1 MAMTDHKITENMM
14 ENKQVTDAPDQP
26 QGTAQQNKYLFDR
39 LAKEVIIPAFN
50 ALIDSLTSAGGAD
63 IGVSVPGVSGTTVE
77 AVLSSM
83 KTLID
88 DRYTKAQSDANLK
101 NKTDPLIKSVGL
113 DPQTG
118 IWTFTKE
125 NGQTVTVDT
134 NLEKIALDAKLD
146 SETKEF
152 VLTLADGTEQRVSLS
167 SFVRFLEFVSSDE
180 IAFSTTGNTVKAGI
194 KSGSIAEDKLNPA
207 LFSRL
212 DTAVSTAESSAA
224 NAQTYAQKAQTQ
236 ATNAAGSAVDAGIDA
251 HNAETWTEGGQLM
264 GEGGTLLPE
273 HTTGAKEYAQMAQ
286 NSAGQ
291 AASSAANADTSKN
304 AAAESAAA
312 AARSAE
318 EAASAAGGGVTS
330 FNGRGGAVKP
340 QKGDYTAEMVGAID
354 QTEKGRASGVA
365 SLDADGKVPAGQL
378 PEMNYD
384 PAGSAQTVQQALNT
398 HAANKTVHVTDA
410 ERQSWNSKAAG
421 NHTHTAQQVGALPL
435 SGGDMKGQIRMGGR
449 FIRGL
454 AKPVEGQDAANKDYV
469 DSVAAKKGWTEL
481 ERITVSKT
489 WTVPEG
495 VTRIGVFLMGGGQ
508 SGEGKPLST
517 GSGSSEKGSAEG
529 GASGWGKSV
538 ILNVTPGQK
547 IQAVIGSGGVCVEEA
562 KGTGG
567 DTKFGNYIALGGGH
581 IRCAAA
587 GVQDVGRFDENA
599 ASAYNQQTNFPTVP
613 LESPYGGISSLVAI
627 KFDDYG
633 TREGVISWISDAVEA
648 DKNLFDPTM
657 RAFGL
662 GGCVSVVFD
671 DSDTNANDAI
681 LLQTKAAD
689 LGDMGRAGEAQ
700 VHWLDSSSGS
710 GTIYKGGDASGYG
723 NGGGAC
729 VSCSTARRNDS
740 TTLGGNGSPGIII
753 IYV

>member
-1 MAMTDHKITENMM
+1 MALDTHKITEKMM

-63 IGVSVPGVSGTTVE
+63 IGVSVPGVSGTTVKE
-77 AVLSSM
+77 VLSSM

-88 DRYTKAQSDANLK
+88 DRYTKSQSDANLK
-101 NKTDPLIKSVGL
+101 NKTDPLIKSVKL

-167 SFVRFLEFVSSDE
+167 SFVRFLEFVGSDE
-180 IAFSTTGNTVKAGI
+180 IEFSTTGNTVKAGI

-212 DTAVSTAESSAA
+212 DSAVSTAESSAA

-264 GEGGTLLPE
+264 SEGGTLLPE

-340 QKGDYTAEMVGAID
+340 QEGDYTAEMVGAID
-354 QTEKGRASGVA
+354 QNEKGRASGVA
-365 SLDADGKVPAGQL
+365 SLDADGKVIADQL

-384 PAGSAQTVQQALNT
+384 SAGSAQAVQQALNT
-398 HAANKTVHVTDA
+398 HAANKTLHVTAA
-410 ERQSWNSKAAG
+410 ERQAWNNKASG
-421 NHTHTAQQVGALPL
+421 THTHTAAQVGALPI
-435 SGGDMKGQIRMGGR
+435 SGGTMTGTLNMNGKA
-449 FIRGL
+449 L
-454 AKPVEGQDAANKDYV
+454 TNLPTPKNNKDAVPKDYV
-469 DSVAAKKGWTEL
+469 DAAITAKRGWTEL
-481 ERITVSKT
+481 ERITSSKT
-489 WTVPEG
+489 WVVPEG
-495 VTRIGVFLMGGGQ
+495 ITKIGAFLLGGGQ
-508 SGEGKPLST
+508 SGQGYGLGIETSD
-517 GSGSSEKGSAEG
+517 SSANGSAKG

-538 ILNVTPGQK
+538 ILNVTPGQQIK
-547 IQAVIGSGGVCVEEA
+547 AVIGSGGVCTNGA
-562 KGTGG
+562 RAAGG
-567 DTKFGNYIALGGGH
+567 DTLFGSYSAMGGGKT
-581 IRCAAA
+581 RSKAE
-587 GVQDVGRFDENA
+587 GVQDVLYFDYDA
-599 ASAYNQQTNFPTVP
+599 AAFVKDVN
-613 LESPYGGISSLVAI
+613 SPFGGVSGLAGIT
-627 KFDDYG
+627 FDDYDY
-633 TREGVISWISDAVEA
+633 GVVSWISTAVEEE
-648 DKNLFDPTM
+648 KNIFLPTM
-657 RAFGL
+657 KAFGL
-662 GGCVSVVFD
+662 GECIALQYRD
-671 DSDTNANDAI
+671 DSTIRNQYKTSAV
-681 LLQTKAAD
+681 D
-689 LGDMGRAGEAQ
+689 LGTMGKAGVAKVYTFTGEGE
-700 VHWLDSSSGS
+700 GS
-710 GTIYKGGDASGYG
+710 TYKGGDASGYG

-729 VSCSTARRNDS
+729 MSCTTNRLNNS

>member
-1 MAMTDHKITENMM
+1 MAMTDHKITENML

-50 ALIDSLTSAGGAD
+50 ALIDSLTSAGAVD

-77 AVLSSM
+77 AVLNSM
-83 KTLID
+83 KALID

-101 NKTDPLIKSVGL
+101 NKTDPLIKSVKL

-134 NLEKIALDAKLD
+134 NLEKIALDVKLD

-167 SFVRFLEFVSSDE
+167 SFVRFLEFVGSDE

-212 DTAVSTAESSAA
+212 DTAVASAESSAA

-264 GEGGTLLPE
+264 SEGGTLLPE
-273 HTTGAKEYAQMAQ
+273 HTIGAKEYAQMAQ

-340 QKGDYTAEMVGAID
+340 QTGDYTAEMVGAID
-354 QTEKGRASGVA
+354 QNDKGRAGGVA
-365 SLDADGKVPAGQL
+365 SLDAQGKVPTGQL

-384 PAGSAQTVQQALNT
+384 PAGSAQAVQQELNT
-398 HAANKTVHVTDA
+398 HAANSTLHVTDE
-410 ERQSWNSKAAG
+410 ERQAWNNKAPG
-421 NHTHTAQQVGALPL
+421 THTHTAAQVGALPI
-435 SGGDMKGQIRMGGR
+435 SGGTMTGPLNMNGKA
-449 FIRGL
+449 L
-454 AKPVEGQDAANKDYV
+454 TNLPTPKNNKDAVPKDYV
-469 DSVAAKKGWTEL
+469 DAAITAKRGWTEL
-481 ERITVSKT
+481 ERITSSKT
-489 WTVPEG
+489 WVVPEG
-495 VTRIGVFLMGGGQ
+495 ITKIGVFLLGGGQ
-508 SGEGKPLST
+508 SGQGYGLGIST
-517 GSGSSEKGSAEG
+517 SDSYANGSAKG
-529 GASGWGKSV
+529 GASGWGRS
-538 ILNVTPGQK
+538 IIMDVTPGQSIK
-547 IQAVIGSGGVCVEEA
+547 AVIGAGGVCTDGNRA
-562 KGTGG
+562 KGG
-567 DTKFGNYIALGGGH
+567 DTNFGSYTAFGGGTA
-581 IRCAAA
+581 RGLAE
-587 GVQDVGRFDENA
+587 GVQDVLSFDFNS
-599 ASAYNQQTNFPTVP
+599 ASVLNDTI
-613 LESPYGGISSLVAI
+613 SPYGGISGIL
-627 KFDDYG
+627 D
-633 TREGVISWISDAVEA
+633 ISFRTYYTGISAWLSSATES
-648 DKNLFDPTM
+648 DKNMFDPTM
-657 RAFGL
+657 NIFGL
-662 GGCVSVVFD
+662 GECIALEYNGKISKKY
-671 DSDTNANDAI
+671 
-681 LLQTKAAD
+681 QTKAAD
-689 LGDMGRAGEAQ
+689 LGSMGKAGEAKAYTF
-700 VHWLDSSSGS
+700 S
-710 GTIYKGGDASGYG
+710 GTGEGNTYKGGDASGYG

-729 VSCSTARRNDS
+729 ISCTSNRLNES
-740 TTLGGNGSPGIII
+740 NTLGGNGSPGIII

>member
-1 MAMTDHKITENMM
+1 MALDTHKITEKMM

-63 IGVSVPGVSGTTVE
+63 IGVSVPGVSGTTVKE
-77 AVLSSM
+77 VLSSM

-88 DRYTKAQSDANLK
+88 DRYTKSQSDANLK
-101 NKTDPLIKSVGL
+101 NKTDPLIKSVKL

-167 SFVRFLEFVSSDE
+167 SFVRFLEFVGSDE
-180 IAFSTTGNTVKAGI
+180 IEFSTTGNTVKAGI

-212 DTAVSTAESSAA
+212 DSAVSTAESSAA

-264 GEGGTLLPE
+264 SEGGTLLPE

-340 QKGDYTAEMVGAID
+340 QEGDYTAEMVGAID
-354 QTEKGRASGVA
+354 QNEKGRASGVA
-365 SLDADGKVPAGQL
+365 SLDADGKVIADQL

-384 PAGSAQTVQQALNT
+384 SAGSAQAVQQALNT
-398 HAANKTVHVTDA
+398 HAANKTLHVTAA
-410 ERQSWNSKAAG
+410 ERQAWNNKASG
-421 NHTHTAQQVGALPL
+421 THTHTAAQVGALPI
-435 SGGDMKGQIRMGGR
+435 SGGTMTGTLNMNGKA
-449 FIRGL
+449 L
-454 AKPVEGQDAANKDYV
+454 TNLPTPKNNKDAVPKDYV
-469 DSVAAKKGWTEL
+469 DAAITAKRGWTEL
-481 ERITVSKT
+481 ERITSSKT
-489 WTVPEG
+489 WVVPEG
-495 VTRIGVFLMGGGQ
+495 ITKIGVFLLGGGQ
-508 SGEGKPLST
+508 SGQGYGLGIST
-517 GSGSSEKGSAEG
+517 SDSYANGSAKG

-538 ILNVTPGQK
+538 ILNVTPGQQIK
-547 IQAVIGSGGVCVEEA
+547 AVIGSGGVCTNGA
-562 KGTGG
+562 RAAGG
-567 DTKFGNYIALGGGH
+567 DTLFGSYSAMGGGKT
-581 IRCAAA
+581 RSKAE
-587 GVQDVGRFDENA
+587 GVQDVLYFDYDA
-599 ASAYNQQTNFPTVP
+599 AVFAKDVN
-613 LESPYGGISSLVAI
+613 SPFGGVSGLAGIT
-627 KFDDYG
+627 FDDYDY
-633 TREGVISWISDAVEA
+633 GVVSWISTAVEEE
-648 DKNLFDPTM
+648 KNIFLPTM
-657 RAFGL
+657 KAFGL
-662 GGCVSVVFD
+662 GECIALQYRD
-671 DSDTNANDAI
+671 DSTIRNQYKTSAV
-681 LLQTKAAD
+681 D
-689 LGDMGRAGEAQ
+689 LGTMGKAGVAK
-700 VHWLDSSSGS
+700 VYTFTGDGKGS
-710 GTIYKGGDASGYG
+710 TYKGGDASGYG

-729 VSCSTARRNDS
+729 MSCTANRLNDS

>member
-14 ENKQVTDAPDQP
+14 ENKLVTDAPDQP

-50 ALIDSLTSAGGAD
+50 ALIDSLTRAGGAD
-63 IGVSVPGVSGTTVE
+63 IGVSVPGVSGTTVQ
-77 AVLSSM
+77 AVLNSM

-146 SETKEF
+146 PDTKEF

-180 IAFSTTGNTVKAGI
+180 IEFTTTGNTVKAGI
-194 KSGSIAEDKLNPA
+194 KSGSIAEDKLNTA

-212 DTAVSTAESSAA
+212 DTAVSAAESSAA

-264 GEGGTLLPE
+264 SEGGTLLPE

-304 AAAESAAA
+304 AAAESAQ
-312 AARSAE
+312 RAE
-318 EAASAAGGGVTS
+318 EAAKQAEEIAGGDFVT
-330 FNGRGGAVKP
+330 RGEFSLHT
-340 QKGDYTAEMVGAID
+340 GDQEEHVTKEERTAWNAKLDEAKRGKA
-354 QTEKGRASGVA
+354 GGVA
-365 SLDADGKVPAGQL
+365 SLDAQGKVPAGQL

-384 PAGSAQTVQQALNT
+384 PAGSAQAVQQALNT
-398 HAANKTVHVTDA
+398 HAANHTLHVTDA
-410 ERQSWNSKAAG
+410 ERQAWNNKAAG
-421 NHTHTAQQVGALPL
+421 THTHTATQVGALPL
-435 SGGDMKGQIRMGGR
+435 SGGTMTGQLNMGSKM
-449 FIRGL
+449 IRGL
-454 AKPVEGQDAANKDYV
+454 AKPVIGQDAANKDYV
-469 DSVAAKKGWTEL
+469 DETIAKKGKWSEL
-481 ERITVSKT
+481 ERITASKT
-489 WTVPEG
+489 WTVPAG
-495 VTRIGVFLMGGGQ
+495 VYRIGVFLLG
-508 SGEGKPLST
+508 
-517 GSGSSEKGSAEG
+517 A
-529 GASGWGKSV
+529 GASGEATGISRPSSSYESTDAKGGSSGWGLSV
-538 ILNVTPGQK
+538 VLDVNPGQTFK
-547 IQAVIGSGGVCVEEA
+547 VVIGAGGVA
-562 KGTGG
+562 TDSSRSPGG
-567 DTKFGNYIALGGGH
+567 DTKFGSYIALGGQKENH
-581 IRCAAA
+581 A
-587 GVQDVGRFDENA
+587 GYGAQDCTALYWWAIGDH
-599 ASAYNQQTNFPTVP
+599 YDKTNT
-613 LESPYGGISSLVAI
+613 SIDGPYGGITGNIGTGQYSDTTYYTGWLSLAAPN
-627 KFDDYG
+627 
-633 TREGVISWISDAVEA
+633 E
-648 DKNLFDPTM
+648 KNVFDPTM
-657 RAFGL
+657 KLFGL
-662 GGCVSVVFD
+662 GGGVSAYWGASRD
-671 DSDTNANDAI
+671 DPTI
-681 LLQTKAAD
+681 CTIVPAD
-689 LGDMGRAGEAQ
+689 LGDMG
-700 VHWLDSSSGS
+700 SGGKLKIIDNGTS
-710 GTIYKGGDASGYG
+710 GTTYYGGNATGYG

-729 VSCSTARRNDS
+729 LNASRGTAR
-740 TTLGGNGSPGIII
+740 GGAGSNGLVI

>member
-14 ENKQVTDAPDQP
+14 ENKRVTDAPDQP

-88 DRYTKAQSDANLK
+88 DRYTKSQSDANLK

-125 NGQTVTVDT
+125 NDQTVTVDT

-146 SETKEF
+146 PETKEF

-167 SFVRFLEFVSSDE
+167 SFVRFLEFVGSDE
-180 IAFSTTGNTVKAGI
+180 IAFTTTGNTVKAGI

-340 QKGDYTAEMVGAID
+340 QEGDYTAEMVGAID
-354 QTEKGRASGVA
+354 QSEKGRAGGVA

-517 GSGSSEKGSAEG
+517 GSGSSEEGSAEG

-587 GVQDVGRFDENA
+587 GVQDVGRFDTNA
-599 ASAYNQQTNFPTVP
+599 ASAYDQQTNFPTVP

-627 KFDDYG
+627 EFDDYG

-662 GGCVSVVFD
+662 GGCVSVAFN

-700 VHWLDSSSGS
+700 VHWLDSSSES

>member
-14 ENKQVTDAPDQP
+14 ENKRVTDAPDQP

-63 IGVSVPGVSGTTVE
+63 IGVSVPGVSGTTVKE
-77 AVLSSM
+77 VLSSM

-88 DRYTKAQSDANLK
+88 DRYTKSQSDANLK

-125 NGQTVTVDT
+125 NGQTVKVDT

-146 SETKEF
+146 PETKEF

-167 SFVRFLEFVSSDE
+167 SFVRFLEFVGSDE
-180 IAFSTTGNTVKAGI
+180 IEFATTGNTVKAGI
-194 KSGSIAEDKLNPA
+194 KNGSIAEDKLNPA

-354 QTEKGRASGVA
+354 QNEKGRASGVA

-384 PAGSAQTVQQALNT
+384 PAGSAQAVQQELNT
-398 HAANKTVHVTDA
+398 HAANHTLHVTDV
-410 ERQSWNSKAAG
+410 ERQAWNNKAAG
-421 NHTHTAQQVGALPL
+421 THTHTAAQVGALPI
-435 SGGDMKGQIRMGGR
+435 SGGTMTGALNMNGKA
-449 FIRGL
+449 L
-454 AKPVEGQDAANKDYV
+454 TNLPTPTNNKDAVPKDYV
-469 DSVAAKKGWTEL
+469 DKLLSSIPNVQVVTGIYTGNASYDSVNLQNISLGFSPVLVFVYVTED
-481 ERITVSKT
+481 TGYSSSKSY
-489 WTVPEG
+489 
-495 VTRIGVFLMGGGQ
+495 IGF
-508 SGEGKPLST
+508 
-517 GSGSSEKGSAEG
+517 
-529 GASGWGKSV
+529 
-538 ILNVTPGQK
+538 
-547 IQAVIGSGGVCVEEA
+547 CA
-562 KGTGG
+562 KGYGLHDYDTNHRKSIKVLSITSNGFTAG
-567 DTKFGNYIALGGGH
+567 NGAMYCLNLSGTKFAYIA
-581 IRCAAA
+581 IR
-587 GVQDVGRFDENA
+587 G
-599 ASAYNQQTNFPTVP
+599 
-613 LESPYGGISSLVAI
+613 
-627 KFDDYG
+627 
-633 TREGVISWISDAVEA
+633 
-648 DKNLFDPTM
+648 
-657 RAFGL
+657 
-662 GGCVSVVFD
+662 
-671 DSDTNANDAI
+671 
-681 LLQTKAAD
+681 
-689 LGDMGRAGEAQ
+689 
-700 VHWLDSSSGS
+700 
-710 GTIYKGGDASGYG
+710 
-723 NGGGAC
+723 
-729 VSCSTARRNDS
+729 
-740 TTLGGNGSPGIII
+740 
-753 IYV
+753 

>member
-1 MAMTDHKITENMM
+1 MALDTHKITEKMM

-63 IGVSVPGVSGTTVE
+63 IGVSVPGVSGTTVKE
-77 AVLSSM
+77 VLSSM

-88 DRYTKAQSDANLK
+88 DRYTKSQSDANLK
-101 NKTDPLIKSVGL
+101 NKTDPLIKSVKL

-167 SFVRFLEFVSSDE
+167 SFVRFLEFVGSDE
-180 IAFSTTGNTVKAGI
+180 IEFSTTGNTVKAGI
-194 KSGSIAEDKLNPA
+194 KSGSIAEDKLNPV

-354 QTEKGRASGVA
+354 QNEKGRASGVA
-365 SLDADGKVPAGQL
+365 SLDADGKVIADQL

-384 PAGSAQTVQQALNT
+384 PAGSAQAVQQELNT
-398 HAANKTVHVTDA
+398 HAANNTLHVTDE
-410 ERQSWNSKAAG
+410 ERQAWNNKAPG
-421 NHTHTAQQVGALPL
+421 THTHTAAQVGALPI
-435 SGGDMKGQIRMGGR
+435 SGGTMTGALNMNGKA
-449 FIRGL
+449 L
-454 AKPVEGQDAANKDYV
+454 TNLPTPKNNKDAVPKDYV
-469 DSVAAKKGWTEL
+469 DAAIAGKQGRTEL
-481 ERITVSKT
+481 ERVTVSKN
-489 WTVPEG
+489 WVCPNG
-495 VTRIGVFLMGGGQ
+495 INVINVFMCGGG
-508 SGEGKPLST
+508 SGGGAGSSKTSNSDFSAGGGGAGGFACVLMELPVTPGKSYPIVIGAGGAGGDSSSPDGKSGGTTSAFGFSVKGALTGGKGKEGSVTFGGARGGTGGNPGGFGGQMTSSSYDRDLIGNPGAYGGYGTINPTGTKYAFYEKIMFPIGGTGDYVNDGSYAPFPVAGNPFEEKGYRYCAGGGGGAGYNPETDTSGTPGISIGGGNGGSAGSPGSNATENT
-517 GSGSSEKGSAEG
+517 GSG
-529 GASGWGKSV
+529 
-538 ILNVTPGQK
+538 
-547 IQAVIGSGGVCVEEA
+547 
-562 KGTGG
+562 
-567 DTKFGNYIALGGGH
+567 GGG
-581 IRCAAA
+581 
-587 GVQDVGRFDENA
+587 
-599 ASAYNQQTNFPTVP
+599 
-613 LESPYGGISSLVAI
+613 GGGSKNSSL
-627 KFDDYG
+627 
-633 TREGVISWISDAVEA
+633 T
-648 DKNLFDPTM
+648 
-657 RAFGL
+657 
-662 GGCVSVVFD
+662 
-671 DSDTNANDAI
+671 
-681 LLQTKAAD
+681 
-689 LGDMGRAGEAQ
+689 
-700 VHWLDSSSGS
+700 
-710 GTIYKGGDASGYG
+710 
-723 NGGGAC
+723 NGGKGA
-729 VSCSTARRNDS
+729 
-740 TTLGGNGSPGIII
+740 NGVVI
-753 IYV
+753 IYA

>member
-63 IGVSVPGVSGTTVE
+63 IGVSVPGVSGTTVKE
-77 AVLSSM
+77 VLSSM

-88 DRYTKAQSDANLK
+88 DRYTKSQSDANLK

-146 SETKEF
+146 PETKEF

-167 SFVRFLEFVSSDE
+167 SFVRFLEFVGSDE
-180 IAFSTTGNTVKAGI
+180 IAFATTGNTVKAGI
-194 KSGSIAEDKLNPA
+194 KNGSIAEDKLNPA

-251 HNAETWTEGGQLM
+251 HNAETWTDGGQLM
-264 GEGGTLLPE
+264 GESGTLLPE

-384 PAGSAQTVQQALNT
+384 PAGSAQTVQQKLNT
-398 HAANKTVHVTDA
+398 HAANNTLHVTDE
-410 ERQSWNSKAAG
+410 ERQSWNNKAAG
-421 NHTHTAQQVGALPL
+421 THTHTAAQVTGTFQTSQIPNLPASKIT
-435 SGGDMKGQIRMGGR
+435 SGVIPVARGG
-449 FIRGL
+449 
-454 AKPVEGQDAANKDYV
+454 
-469 DSVAAKKGWTEL
+469 T
-481 ERITVSKT
+481 
-489 WTVPEG
+489 
-495 VTRIGVFLMGGGQ
+495 
-508 SGEGKPLST
+508 
-517 GSGSSEKGSAEG
+517 
-529 GASGWGKSV
+529 
-538 ILNVTPGQK
+538 
-547 IQAVIGSGGVCVEEA
+547 
-562 KGTGG
+562 
-567 DTKFGNYIALGGGH
+567 
-581 IRCAAA
+581 
-587 GVQDVGRFDENA
+587 
-599 ASAYNQQTNFPTVP
+599 
-613 LESPYGGISSLVAI
+613 GISSLTGT
-627 KFDDYG
+627 DYTTSRVRG
-633 TREGVISWISDAVEA
+633 IALMDSVPSSIPNGCIVGVYEV
-648 DKNLFDPTM
+648 
-657 RAFGL
+657 
-662 GGCVSVVFD
+662 
-671 DSDTNANDAI
+671 
-681 LLQTKAAD
+681 
-689 LGDMGRAGEAQ
+689 
-700 VHWLDSSSGS
+700 
-710 GTIYKGGDASGYG
+710 
-723 NGGGAC
+723 
-729 VSCSTARRNDS
+729 
-740 TTLGGNGSPGIII
+740 
-753 IYV
+753 

>member
-63 IGVSVPGVSGTTVE
+63 IGVSVPGVSGTTVKK
-77 AVLSSM
+77 VLSSM

-88 DRYTKAQSDANLK
+88 DRYTKSQSDANLK

-167 SFVRFLEFVSSDE
+167 SFVRFLEFVGSDE
-180 IAFSTTGNTVKAGI
+180 IEFATTGNTVKAGI
-194 KSGSIAEDKLNPA
+194 KNGSIAEDKLNPA

-340 QKGDYTAEMVGAID
+340 QEGDYTAEMVGAID
-354 QTEKGRASGVA
+354 QNEKGRASGVA
-365 SLDADGKVPAGQL
+365 SLDADGKVIADQL

-398 HAANKTVHVTDA
+398 HAANHTLHVTAA
-410 ERQSWNSKAAG
+410 ERQAWNNKAPG
-421 NHTHTAQQVGALPL
+421 THTHTAAQVGALPI
-435 SGGDMKGQIRMGGR
+435 SGGTMTGALNMNGKA
-449 FIRGL
+449 L
-454 AKPVEGQDAANKDYV
+454 TNLPTPKNNKDAVPKDYV
-469 DSVAAKKGWTEL
+469 DAILAN
-481 ERITVSKT
+481 VS
-489 WTVPEG
+489 
-495 VTRIGVFLMGGGQ
+495 Q
-508 SGEGKPLST
+508 
-517 GSGSSEKGSAEG
+517 
-529 GASGWGKSV
+529 
-538 ILNVTPGQK
+538 
-547 IQAVIGSGGVCVEEA
+547 VE
-562 KGTGG
+562 
-567 DTKFGNYIALGGGH
+567 
-581 IRCAAA
+581 
-587 GVQDVGRFDENA
+587 
-599 ASAYNQQTNFPTVP
+599 
-613 LESPYGGISSLVAI
+613 
-627 KFDDYG
+627 
-633 TREGVISWISDAVEA
+633 
-648 DKNLFDPTM
+648 
-657 RAFGL
+657 
-662 GGCVSVVFD
+662 VVF
-671 DSDTNANDAI
+671 
-681 LLQTKAAD
+681 
-689 LGDMGRAGEAQ
+689 
-700 VHWLDSSSGS
+700 
-710 GTIYKGGDASGYG
+710 GTY
-723 NGGGAC
+723 
-729 VSCSTARRNDS
+729 T
-740 TTLGGNGSPGIII
+740 GNGSETQSINLGFKPAAVFVRSEEFLSLGSSGGNAYLYSYFEYTFNGVSKDSFSSSLEMYDSGFIAYLGSSKHSQVLNKLGKMYSYLAIKK
-753 IYV
+753 

>member
-14 ENKQVTDAPDQP
+14 ENKRVTDAPDQP

-63 IGVSVPGVSGTTVE
+63 IGVSVPGVSGTTVKE
-77 AVLSSM
+77 VLSSM

-88 DRYTKAQSDANLK
+88 DRYTKSQSDANLK

-146 SETKEF
+146 PETKEF

-167 SFVRFLEFVSSDE
+167 SFVRFLEFVGSDE
-180 IAFSTTGNTVKAGI
+180 IEFATTGNTVKAGI

-273 HTTGAKEYAQMAQ
+273 HTIGAKEYAQMAQ

-354 QTEKGRASGVA
+354 QNEKGRASGVA

-384 PAGSAQTVQQALNT
+384 PVGSAQAVQQELNT
-398 HAANKTVHVTDA
+398 HAANKTFHVTDV
-410 ERQSWNSKAAG
+410 ERQAWNNKAAG
-421 NHTHTAQQVGALPL
+421 THTHTAAQVGALPI
-435 SGGDMKGQIRMGGR
+435 SGGTMTGQLNMGSKM
-449 FIRGL
+449 IRGL
-454 AKPVEGQDAANKDYV
+454 AKPVSGQDAANKDYV
-469 DSVAAKKGWTEL
+469 D
-481 ERITVSKT
+481 
-489 WTVPEG
+489 
-495 VTRIGVFLMGGGQ
+495 
-508 SGEGKPLST
+508 
-517 GSGSSEKGSAEG
+517 
-529 GASGWGKSV
+529 
-538 ILNVTPGQK
+538 
-547 IQAVIGSGGVCVEEA
+547 
-562 KGTGG
+562 
-567 DTKFGNYIALGGGH
+567 
-581 IRCAAA
+581 
-587 GVQDVGRFDENA
+587 
-599 ASAYNQQTNFPTVP
+599 
-613 LESPYGGISSLVAI
+613 
-627 KFDDYG
+627 
-633 TREGVISWISDAVEA
+633 
-648 DKNLFDPTM
+648 
-657 RAFGL
+657 
-662 GGCVSVVFD
+662 
-671 DSDTNANDAI
+671 AI
-681 LLQTKAAD
+681 LANVPKVQF
-689 LGDMGRAGEAQ
+689 
-700 VHWLDSSSGS
+700 VF
-710 GTIYKGGDASGYG
+710 GTY
-723 NGGGAC
+723 
-729 VSCSTARRNDS
+729 T
-740 TTLGGNGSPGIII
+740 GNGSSSININLGFEPMAVFVRGQNFLHYRLDELRTFFEFTINGISWGELSCVQINSSGFNVRVGLYNNLPI
-753 IYV
+753 LNDTGTTYHYFAIKK

>member
-1 MAMTDHKITENMM
+1 MALDTHKITEKMM

-63 IGVSVPGVSGTTVE
+63 IGVSVPGVSGTTVKE
-77 AVLSSM
+77 VLSSM

-88 DRYTKAQSDANLK
+88 DRYTKSQSDANLK
-101 NKTDPLIKSVGL
+101 NKTDPLIKSVKL

-134 NLEKIALDAKLD
+134 DLEKIALDAKLD

-167 SFVRFLEFVSSDE
+167 SFVRFLEFVNSDE
-180 IAFSTTGNTVKAGI
+180 IEFSTTGNTVKAGI

-212 DTAVSTAESSAA
+212 DSAVSTAESSAA

-264 GEGGTLLPE
+264 SEGGTLLPE

-340 QKGDYTAEMVGAID
+340 QEGDYTAEMVGAID
-354 QTEKGRASGVA
+354 QNEKGRASGVA
-365 SLDADGKVPAGQL
+365 SLDADGKVIADQL

-384 PAGSAQTVQQALNT
+384 PAGSAQAVQQELNT
-398 HAANKTVHVTDA
+398 HAANNTLHVTDE
-410 ERQSWNSKAAG
+410 ERQAWNNKAPG
-421 NHTHTAQQVGALPL
+421 THTHTAAQVTGTFQASQIPNLP
-435 SGGDMKGQIRMGGR
+435 
-449 FIRGL
+449 
-454 AKPVEGQDAANKDYV
+454 ANKITSGTLPVARGGTGVSSLTGTDYTTSRV
-469 DSVAAKKGWTEL
+469 RGIALMDSVPSSIPNGC
-481 ERITVSKT
+481 IV
-489 WTVPEG
+489 G
-495 VTRIGVFLMGGGQ
+495 VYET
-508 SGEGKPLST
+508 
-517 GSGSSEKGSAEG
+517 
-529 GASGWGKSV
+529 
-538 ILNVTPGQK
+538 
-547 IQAVIGSGGVCVEEA
+547 
-562 KGTGG
+562 
-567 DTKFGNYIALGGGH
+567 
-581 IRCAAA
+581 
-587 GVQDVGRFDENA
+587 
-599 ASAYNQQTNFPTVP
+599 
-613 LESPYGGISSLVAI
+613 
-627 KFDDYG
+627 
-633 TREGVISWISDAVEA
+633 
-648 DKNLFDPTM
+648 
-657 RAFGL
+657 
-662 GGCVSVVFD
+662 
-671 DSDTNANDAI
+671 
-681 LLQTKAAD
+681 
-689 LGDMGRAGEAQ
+689 
-700 VHWLDSSSGS
+700 
-710 GTIYKGGDASGYG
+710 
-723 NGGGAC
+723 
-729 VSCSTARRNDS
+729 
-740 TTLGGNGSPGIII
+740 
-753 IYV
+753 

>member
-1 MAMTDHKITENMM
+1 MAMTDYKITEKMM

-63 IGVSVPGVSGTTVE
+63 IGVSVPGVSGTTVKE
-77 AVLSSM
+77 VLSSM

-88 DRYTKAQSDANLK
+88 DRYTKSQSDANLK
-101 NKTDPLIKSVGL
+101 NKTDPLIKSVKL

-167 SFVRFLEFVSSDE
+167 SFVRFLEFVGSDE
-180 IAFSTTGNTVKAGI
+180 IEFSTTGNTVKAGI

-304 AAAESAAA
+304 AAAESAQ
-312 AARSAE
+312 RAE
-318 EAASAAGGGVTS
+318 EAAKQAEEIAGGDFVTRS
-330 FNGRGGAVKP
+330 EFSSHTDNQEKHVTKEERTAWNAKLDEAKRGKAG
-340 QKGDYTAEMVGAID
+340 
-354 QTEKGRASGVA
+354 GVA
-365 SLDADGKVPAGQL
+365 SLDENGKVPAGEL

-384 PAGSAQTVQQALNT
+384 PAGSAQAVQQELNT
-398 HAANKTVHVTDA
+398 HAANHTLHVTDE
-410 ERQSWNSKAAG
+410 ERQAWNNKAPG
-421 NHTHTAQQVGALPL
+421 THTHTAAQVGALPI
-435 SGGDMKGQIRMGGR
+435 SGGTMTGTLNMNGKA
-449 FIRGL
+449 L
-454 AKPVEGQDAANKDYV
+454 TNLPTPKNNKDAVPKDYV
-469 DSVAAKKGWTEL
+469 DAAFFGRFVSGTYVGAVDFPNQDGVANTQHINLGGKPYFVA
-481 ERITVSKT
+481 VCSKYSNYSGT
-489 WTVPEG
+489 DDSFLLYG
-495 VTRIGVFLMGGGQ
+495 DFATRLSGRKI
-508 SGEGKPLST
+508 SDGEGST
-517 GSGSSEKGSAEG
+517 SYVLLVLDDTGFTVGYARYATGQVGSLATKGITYSY
-529 GASGWGKSV
+529 
-538 ILNVTPGQK
+538 
-547 IQAVIGSGGVCVEEA
+547 
-562 KGTGG
+562 
-567 DTKFGNYIALGGGH
+567 F
-581 IRCAAA
+581 
-587 GVQDVGRFDENA
+587 
-599 ASAYNQQTNFPTVP
+599 
-613 LESPYGGISSLVAI
+613 
-627 KFDDYG
+627 
-633 TREGVISWISDAVEA
+633 
-648 DKNLFDPTM
+648 
-657 RAFGL
+657 AF
-662 GGCVSVVFD
+662 
-671 DSDTNANDAI
+671 I
-681 LLQTKAAD
+681 
-689 LGDMGRAGEAQ
+689 E
-700 VHWLDSSSGS
+700 
-710 GTIYKGGDASGYG
+710 
-723 NGGGAC
+723 
-729 VSCSTARRNDS
+729 
-740 TTLGGNGSPGIII
+740 
-753 IYV
+753 

>member
-1 MAMTDHKITENMM
+1 MALDTHKITEKMM

-88 DRYTKAQSDANLK
+88 DRYTKSQSDANLK
-101 NKTDPLIKSVGL
+101 NKTDPLIKSVKL

-167 SFVRFLEFVSSDE
+167 SFVRFLEFVGSDE
-180 IAFSTTGNTVKAGI
+180 IEFSTTGNTVKAGI

-236 ATNAAGSAVDAGIDA
+236 ATNAAGSAVDADIDA

-264 GEGGTLLPE
+264 SEGGTLLPE

-340 QKGDYTAEMVGAID
+340 QEGDYTAEMVGAID
-354 QTEKGRASGVA
+354 QNEKGRASGVA
-365 SLDADGKVPAGQL
+365 SLDADGKVIADQL

-384 PAGSAQTVQQALNT
+384 PAGSAQAVQQELNT
-398 HAANKTVHVTDA
+398 HAANKTLHVTDE
-410 ERQSWNSKAAG
+410 ERQAWNNKAPG
-421 NHTHTAQQVGALPL
+421 THTHTAAQVGALPI
-435 SGGDMKGQIRMGGR
+435 SGGTMTGALNMNGKA
-449 FIRGL
+449 L
-454 AKPVEGQDAANKDYV
+454 TNLPTPKNNKDAAPKDYV
-469 DSVAAKKGWTEL
+469 DAAVSAKSGWTEL
-481 ERITVSKT
+481 ERITVSKN
-489 WTVPEG
+489 WIVPDG
-495 VTRIGVFLMGGGQ
+495 IYRIGVFAQG
-508 SGEGKPLST
+508 
-517 GSGSSEKGSAEG
+517 G
-529 GASGWGKSV
+529 GASGESGDLYRNDRDIPLRGGSAGHV
-538 ILNVTPGQK
+538 CCGVLNVTPGQT
-547 IQAVIGSGGVCVEEA
+547 IAIVIGAGGVPN
-562 KGTGG
+562 KQYSGPGG
-567 DTKFGNYIALGGGH
+567 DTKVGVTIIAPGGNSGITGYAYNFEGYTCPTLEEGSAKSGLYMYSPGDYLSVPVNGLGNIFDPSMIIGSVGGSINHTEDGNTVFNTPTKCDLGIGGAATINTYSNATGKDATGNGCGGG
-581 IRCAAA
+581 AALS
-587 GVQDVGRFDENA
+587 G
-599 ASAYNQQTNFPTVP
+599 
-613 LESPYGGISSLVAI
+613 
-627 KFDDYG
+627 K
-633 TREGVISWISDAVEA
+633 
-648 DKNLFDPTM
+648 DK
-657 RAFGL
+657 
-662 GGCVSVVFD
+662 V
-671 DSDTNANDAI
+671 
-681 LLQTKAAD
+681 
-689 LGDMGRAGEAQ
+689 
-700 VHWLDSSSGS
+700 
-710 GTIYKGGDASGYG
+710 YKGG
-723 NGGGAC
+723 
-729 VSCSTARRNDS
+729 
-740 TTLGGNGSPGIII
+740 LGSPGIVI

>member
-14 ENKQVTDAPDQP
+14 ENKRVTDAPDQP

-50 ALIDSLTSAGGAD
+50 ALIDSLTRAGGAD
-63 IGVSVPGVSGTTVE
+63 IGVSVPGVSGTTVKE
-77 AVLSSM
+77 VLSSM

-88 DRYTKAQSDANLK
+88 DRYTKSQSDANLK
-101 NKTDPLIKSVGL
+101 NKTDPLIKSVKL

-125 NGQTVTVDT
+125 NGQTVKVDT

-146 SETKEF
+146 PETKEF

-167 SFVRFLEFVSSDE
+167 SFVRFLEFVGSDE
-180 IAFSTTGNTVKAGI
+180 IAFATTGNTVKAGI
-194 KSGSIAEDKLNPA
+194 KNGSIAEDKLNPA

-251 HNAETWTEGGQLM
+251 HNAETWTDGGQLM

-340 QKGDYTAEMVGAID
+340 QKGDYTAEMIGAID
-354 QTEKGRASGVA
+354 QNEKGRASGVA

-384 PAGSAQTVQQALNT
+384 PAGSAQAVQQELNT
-398 HAANKTVHVTDA
+398 HAANHTLHVTDV

-495 VTRIGVFLMGGGQ
+495 VTRIGAFLMGGGQ

-517 GSGSSEKGSAEG
+517 GSGSSEEGSAEG

-547 IQAVIGSGGVCVEEA
+547 IQAVIGSGGVCVKEA

-587 GVQDVGRFDENA
+587 GVQDVGRFDTNA
-599 ASAYNQQTNFPTVP
+599 ASAYDQQTNFPTVP

-627 KFDDYG
+627 EFDDYG

-662 GGCVSVVFD
+662 GGCVSVAFN

-700 VHWLDSSSGS
+700 VHWLDSSNGS

>member
-50 ALIDSLTSAGGAD
+50 ALIDSLINAGGAD
-63 IGVSVPGVSGTTVE
+63 IGVSVPGVSGTTVKE
-77 AVLSSM
+77 VLSSM

-88 DRYTKAQSDANLK
+88 DRYTKSQSDANLK
-101 NKTDPLIKSVGL
+101 NKTDPLIKSVKL

-146 SETKEF
+146 PETKEF

-167 SFVRFLEFVSSDE
+167 SFVRFLEFVGSDE
-180 IAFSTTGNTVKAGI
+180 IAFATTGNTVKAGI
-194 KSGSIAEDKLNPA
+194 KNGSIAEDKLNPA

-251 HNAETWTEGGQLM
+251 HNAETWTDGGQLM

-286 NSAGQ
+286 TSAGQ

-330 FNGRGGAVKP
+330 FNGRGGAVQP

-354 QTEKGRASGVA
+354 QNEKGRASGVA
-365 SLDADGKVPAGQL
+365 SLDADGKVIADQL

-384 PAGSAQTVQQALNT
+384 PAGSAQAVQQELNT
-398 HAANKTVHVTDA
+398 HAANHTLHVTDE
-410 ERQSWNSKAAG
+410 ERQAWNNKAPG
-421 NHTHTAQQVGALPL
+421 THTHTAAQVGALPL
-435 SGGDMKGQIRMGGR
+435 SGGTMTGQLNMGSKM
-449 FIRGL
+449 IRGL
-454 AKPVEGQDAANKDYV
+454 AKPVTGQDAANKDYV
-469 DSVAAKKGWTEL
+469 DETIAKKGKWSEL
-481 ERITVSKT
+481 ERITASKT
-489 WTVPEG
+489 WTVPAG
-495 VTRIGVFLMGGGQ
+495 VYRIGVFLLG
-508 SGEGKPLST
+508 
-517 GSGSSEKGSAEG
+517 A
-529 GASGWGKSV
+529 GASGEATGISRPSSSFESTDAKGGSSGWGLSV
-538 ILNVTPGQK
+538 VLDVTPGQTFK
-547 IQAVIGSGGVCVEEA
+547 VVIGAGGVA
-562 KGTGG
+562 TDSSRSPGG
-567 DTKFGNYIALGGGH
+567 DTKFGSYIALGGQKENHVGY
-581 IRCAAA
+581 
-587 GVQDVGRFDENA
+587 GVQDCTALYWWAIGDH
-599 ASAYNQQTNFPTVP
+599 YDKTNT
-613 LESPYGGISSLVAI
+613 SIDGPYGGITGNIGTGQYSDTTYYAGWLSLAAPN
-627 KFDDYG
+627 
-633 TREGVISWISDAVEA
+633 E
-648 DKNLFDPTM
+648 KNVFDPTM
-657 RAFGL
+657 KLFGL
-662 GGCVSVVFD
+662 GGGVSAYWGASRD
-671 DSDTNANDAI
+671 DPTI
-681 LLQTKAAD
+681 CTIVPAD
-689 LGDMGRAGEAQ
+689 LGDMG
-700 VHWLDSSSGS
+700 SGGKPKIIDNGTS
-710 GTIYKGGDASGYG
+710 GTTYYGGNATGYG

-729 VSCSTARRNDS
+729 LNASRGTAR
-740 TTLGGNGSPGIII
+740 GGAGSNGLVI

>member
-39 LAKEVIIPAFN
+39 LAKEVLIPAFN

-63 IGVSVPGVSGTTVE
+63 IGVSVPGVSGTTVKE
-77 AVLSSM
+77 VLSSM

-88 DRYTKAQSDANLK
+88 DRYTKSQSDANLK
-101 NKTDPLIKSVGL
+101 NKTDPLIKSVKL

-125 NGQTVTVDT
+125 NGQTVKVDT

-146 SETKEF
+146 PETKEF

-167 SFVRFLEFVSSDE
+167 SFVRFLEFVGSDE
-180 IAFSTTGNTVKAGI
+180 IAFATTGNTVKAGI
-194 KSGSIAEDKLNPA
+194 KNGSIAEDKLNPA

-354 QTEKGRASGVA
+354 QNEKGRASGVA

-384 PAGSAQTVQQALNT
+384 PAGSAQAVQQELNT
-398 HAANKTVHVTDA
+398 HAANKTLHVTAA
-410 ERQSWNSKAAG
+410 ERQAWNNKAPG
-421 NHTHTAQQVGALPL
+421 THTHTAAQVGALPI
-435 SGGDMKGQIRMGGR
+435 SGGTMTGALNMN
-449 FIRGL
+449 
-454 AKPVEGQDAANKDYV
+454 AKALTNLPTPKNNKDAVPKDYV
-469 DSVAAKKGWTEL
+469 DAILAN
-481 ERITVSKT
+481 VS
-489 WTVPEG
+489 
-495 VTRIGVFLMGGGQ
+495 Q
-508 SGEGKPLST
+508 
-517 GSGSSEKGSAEG
+517 
-529 GASGWGKSV
+529 
-538 ILNVTPGQK
+538 
-547 IQAVIGSGGVCVEEA
+547 VE
-562 KGTGG
+562 
-567 DTKFGNYIALGGGH
+567 
-581 IRCAAA
+581 
-587 GVQDVGRFDENA
+587 
-599 ASAYNQQTNFPTVP
+599 
-613 LESPYGGISSLVAI
+613 
-627 KFDDYG
+627 
-633 TREGVISWISDAVEA
+633 
-648 DKNLFDPTM
+648 
-657 RAFGL
+657 
-662 GGCVSVVFD
+662 VVF
-671 DSDTNANDAI
+671 
-681 LLQTKAAD
+681 
-689 LGDMGRAGEAQ
+689 
-700 VHWLDSSSGS
+700 
-710 GTIYKGGDASGYG
+710 GTY
-723 NGGGAC
+723 
-729 VSCSTARRNDS
+729 T
-740 TTLGGNGSPGIII
+740 GNGSETQSINLGFKPAAVFVRSEEFLSLGSSGGNAYLYSYFEYTFNGVSKDSFSSSLEMYDSGFIAYLGSSKHSQVLNKLGKMYSYLAIKK
-753 IYV
+753 

>member
-1 MAMTDHKITENMM
+1 MALDTHKITEKMM

-63 IGVSVPGVSGTTVE
+63 IGVSVPGVSGTTVKE
-77 AVLSSM
+77 VLSSM

-88 DRYTKAQSDANLK
+88 DRYTKSQSDANLK
-101 NKTDPLIKSVGL
+101 NKTDPLIKSVKL

-167 SFVRFLEFVSSDE
+167 SFVRFLEFVGSDE
-180 IAFSTTGNTVKAGI
+180 IEFSTTGNTVKAGI

-264 GEGGTLLPE
+264 SEGGTLLPE

-340 QKGDYTAEMVGAID
+340 QEGDYTAEMVGAID
-354 QTEKGRASGVA
+354 QNEKGRASGVA
-365 SLDADGKVPAGQL
+365 SLDADGKVIADQL

-384 PAGSAQTVQQALNT
+384 PAGSAQAVQQELNT
-398 HAANKTVHVTDA
+398 HAANHTLHVTDE
-410 ERQSWNSKAAG
+410 ERQAWNNKAPG
-421 NHTHTAQQVGALPL
+421 THTHTAAQVGALPI
-435 SGGDMKGQIRMGGR
+435 SGGTMTGALNMNGKA
-449 FIRGL
+449 L
-454 AKPVEGQDAANKDYV
+454 TNLPTPKNNKDAVPKDYV
-469 DSVAAKKGWTEL
+469 DAAITAKRGWTEL
-481 ERITVSKT
+481 ERITSSKT
-489 WTVPEG
+489 WVVPEG
-495 VTRIGVFLMGGGQ
+495 ITQIGAFLLGGGQ
-508 SGEGKPLST
+508 SGQGYGLDIDTSD
-517 GSGSSEKGSAEG
+517 SYANGSAKG

-538 ILNVTPGQK
+538 ILNVTPGQQIK
-547 IQAVIGSGGVCVEEA
+547 AVIGSGGVCTNGA
-562 KGTGG
+562 RAAGG
-567 DTKFGNYIALGGGH
+567 DTLFGSYSAMGGGKT
-581 IRCAAA
+581 RSKAE
-587 GVQDVGRFDENA
+587 GVQDVLYFDYDA
-599 ASAYNQQTNFPTVP
+599 AVFVKDVN
-613 LESPYGGISSLVAI
+613 SPFGGVSGLAGIT
-627 KFDDYG
+627 FDDYDY
-633 TREGVISWISDAVEA
+633 GVVSWISTAVEEE
-648 DKNLFDPTM
+648 KNIFLPTM
-657 RAFGL
+657 KAFGL
-662 GGCVSVVFD
+662 GECIALQYRD
-671 DSDTNANDAI
+671 DSTIRNQYKTSAV
-681 LLQTKAAD
+681 D
-689 LGDMGRAGEAQ
+689 LGTMGKAGVAKVYTFTGDGE
-700 VHWLDSSSGS
+700 GS
-710 GTIYKGGDASGYG
+710 TYKGGDASGYG

-729 VSCSTARRNDS
+729 MSCTRNRLNKS

>member
-14 ENKQVTDAPDQP
+14 ENKRVTDAPDQP

-39 LAKEVIIPAFN
+39 LAKEVLIPAFN

-63 IGVSVPGVSGTTVE
+63 IGVSVPGVSGTTVKE
-77 AVLSSM
+77 VLSSM

-88 DRYTKAQSDANLK
+88 DRYTKSQSDANLK
-101 NKTDPLIKSVGL
+101 NKTDPLIKSVKL

-125 NGQTVTVDT
+125 NGQTVKVDT

-167 SFVRFLEFVSSDE
+167 SFVRFLEFVGSDE
-180 IAFSTTGNTVKAGI
+180 IAFATTGNTVKAGI
-194 KSGSIAEDKLNPA
+194 KNGSIAEDKLNPA

-354 QTEKGRASGVA
+354 QNEKGRASGVA

-398 HAANKTVHVTDA
+398 HAANKTLHVTAA
-410 ERQSWNSKAAG
+410 ERQAWNNKAPG
-421 NHTHTAQQVGALPL
+421 THTHTAQQVGALPL

-517 GSGSSEKGSAEG
+517 GSGSSEEGSAEG

-587 GVQDVGRFDENA
+587 GVQDVGGFDTNA
-599 ASAYNQQTNFPTVP
+599 ASAYKRQTNFPTVP

-627 KFDDYG
+627 EFDDDC

-662 GGCVSVVFD
+662 GGCVSVSFN
-671 DSDTNANDAI
+671 DSDTNANDTI

-689 LGDMGRAGEAQ
+689 VGDMGRAGEAQ
-700 VHWLDSSSGS
+700 VHWLDSSNGS
-710 GTIYKGGDASGYG
+710 GTTYKGGDASGYG

>member
-88 DRYTKAQSDANLK
+88 DRYTKSQSDANLK

-125 NGQTVTVDT
+125 NDQTVTVDT

-146 SETKEF
+146 PETKEF

-167 SFVRFLEFVSSDE
+167 SFVRFLEFVGSDE
-180 IAFSTTGNTVKAGI
+180 IAFTTTGNTVKAGI

-340 QKGDYTAEMVGAID
+340 QEGDYTAEMVGAID
-354 QTEKGRASGVA
+354 QSEKGRAGGVA

-517 GSGSSEKGSAEG
+517 GSGSSEEGSAEG

-587 GVQDVGRFDENA
+587 GVQDVGRFDTNA
-599 ASAYNQQTNFPTVP
+599 ASAYDQQTNFPTVP

-627 KFDDYG
+627 EFDDYG

-662 GGCVSVVFD
+662 GGCVSVAFN

-700 VHWLDSSSGS
+700 VHWLDSSSES

>member
-1 MAMTDHKITENMM
+1 M
-14 ENKQVTDAPDQP
+14 
-26 QGTAQQNKYLFDR
+26 
-39 LAKEVIIPAFN
+39 
-50 ALIDSLTSAGGAD
+50 
-63 IGVSVPGVSGTTVE
+63 
-77 AVLSSM
+77 
-83 KTLID
+83 
-88 DRYTKAQSDANLK
+88 
-101 NKTDPLIKSVGL
+101 
-113 DPQTG
+113 
-118 IWTFTKE
+118 
-125 NGQTVTVDT
+125 
-134 NLEKIALDAKLD
+134 
-146 SETKEF
+146 
-152 VLTLADGTEQRVSLS
+152 
-167 SFVRFLEFVSSDE
+167 EFVSSDE

-212 DTAVSTAESSAA
+212 DTAVSAAESSAA

-236 ATNAAGSAVDAGIDA
+236 ATNAVGSAVDAGIDA

-264 GEGGTLLPE
+264 SEGGTLLPE

-286 NSAGQ
+286 TSAGQ

-304 AAAESAAA
+304 AAAESAQ
-312 AARSAE
+312 RAE
-318 EAASAAGGGVTS
+318 EAAKQAEEIAGGDFVTRS
-330 FNGRGGAVKP
+330 EFSLHTGDQEEHVTKEERTAWNAKLDEAKRGKAG
-340 QKGDYTAEMVGAID
+340 
-354 QTEKGRASGVA
+354 GVA
-365 SLDADGKVPAGQL
+365 SLDAQGKVPAGQL

-384 PAGSAQTVQQALNT
+384 PAGSAQAVQQALNT

-517 GSGSSEKGSAEG
+517 GSGSSEEGSAEG

-587 GVQDVGRFDENA
+587 GVQDVGRFDTNA
-599 ASAYNQQTNFPTVP
+599 ASAYDQQTNFPTVP

-627 KFDDYG
+627 EFDDYG

-662 GGCVSVVFD
+662 GGCVSVAFN

-700 VHWLDSSSGS
+700 VHWLDSSSES

>member
-50 ALIDSLTSAGGAD
+50 ALIDSLTSAGGAG
-63 IGVSVPGVSGTTVE
+63 IGVSVPGVSGTTVQ
-77 AVLSSM
+77 AVLNSM

-88 DRYTKAQSDANLK
+88 DRYTKAQSDAKLK
-101 NKTDPLIKSVGL
+101 SKTDPLIKSVGL

-125 NGQTVTVDT
+125 NGQTVKVDT

-146 SETKEF
+146 PDTKEF

-180 IAFSTTGNTVKAGI
+180 IEFTTTGNTVKAGI
-194 KSGSIAEDKLNPA
+194 KSGSIAEDKLNTA

-212 DTAVSTAESSAA
+212 DTAVASAESSAA
-224 NAQTYAQKAQTQ
+224 NAQTYAQNAQIQ

-264 GEGGTLLPE
+264 SEGGTLLPE

-304 AAAESAAA
+304 AAAESAQ
-312 AARSAE
+312 RAE
-318 EAASAAGGGVTS
+318 EAAKQAEEIAGGDFVT
-330 FNGRGGAVKP
+330 RGEFSSHTDDQEKHVTKEERTAWNAKLDDT
-340 QKGDYTAEMVGAID
+340 QKGKAGGI
-354 QTEKGRASGVA
+354 A
-365 SLDADGKVPAGQL
+365 SLDAQGKVPAGQL

-398 HAANKTVHVTDA
+398 HAANKTLHVTDA
-410 ERQSWNSKAAG
+410 ERQAWNNKAAG
-421 NHTHTAQQVGALPL
+421 THTHTAAQVGALPI
-435 SGGDMKGQIRMGGR
+435 SGGTMTGALNMNGKA
-449 FIRGL
+449 L
-454 AKPVEGQDAANKDYV
+454 TNLPTPKNNKDAVPKDYV
-469 DSVAAKKGWTEL
+469 DAAITAKRGWTEL
-481 ERITVSKT
+481 ERITSSKT
-489 WTVPEG
+489 WVVPEG
-495 VTRIGVFLMGGGQ
+495 ITQIGAFLLGGGQ
-508 SGEGKPLST
+508 SGEGYGLSVST
-517 GSGSSEKGSAEG
+517 SDSYANGSAKG

-538 ILNVTPGQK
+538 ILNVTPGQQIK
-547 IQAVIGSGGVCVEEA
+547 AVIGSGGVCTNGA
-562 KGTGG
+562 RAAGG
-567 DTKFGNYIALGGGH
+567 DTRFGSYLAMGGGKT
-581 IRCAAA
+581 RSKAA
-587 GVQDVGRFDENA
+587 GVQDVLYFDYDAAAFVKDVNSPFGGVSGLAGIRFYD
-599 ASAYNQQTNFPTVP
+599 Y
-613 LESPYGGISSLVAI
+613 
-627 KFDDYG
+627 DYG
-633 TREGVISWISDAVEA
+633 VVSWISTAVEEE
-648 DKNLFDPTM
+648 KNIFLPTM
-657 RAFGL
+657 KAFGL
-662 GGCVSVVFD
+662 GECIALQYPD
-671 DSDTNANDAI
+671 DSTTGNQYKTTAV
-681 LLQTKAAD
+681 D
-689 LGDMGRAGEAQ
+689 LGTMGKAGVAKVYTFRGDGE
-700 VHWLDSSSGS
+700 GS
-710 GTIYKGGDASGYG
+710 TYKGGDASGYG

-729 VSCSTARRNDS
+729 MSCTTNRLNES

>member
-14 ENKQVTDAPDQP
+14 ENKRVTDAPDQP

-63 IGVSVPGVSGTTVE
+63 IGVSVPGVSGTTVKE
-77 AVLSSM
+77 VFSSM

-88 DRYTKAQSDANLK
+88 DRYTKSQSDANLK

-146 SETKEF
+146 PETKEF

-167 SFVRFLEFVSSDE
+167 SFVRFLEFVGSDE
-180 IAFSTTGNTVKAGI
+180 IAFATTGNTVKAGI

-340 QKGDYTAEMVGAID
+340 QEGDYTAEMVGAID
-354 QTEKGRASGVA
+354 QNEKGRASGVA
-365 SLDADGKVPAGQL
+365 SLDAQGKVPAGQL

-384 PAGSAQTVQQALNT
+384 PAGSAQAVQQELNT
-398 HAANKTVHVTDA
+398 HAANKTFHVTDV
-410 ERQSWNSKAAG
+410 ERQAWNNKAAG
-421 NHTHTAQQVGALPL
+421 THTHTAQQVGALPL

-517 GSGSSEKGSAEG
+517 GSGSSEEGSAEG

-587 GVQDVGRFDENA
+587 GVQDVGGFDTNA
-599 ASAYNQQTNFPTVP
+599 ASAYKRQTNFPTVP

-627 KFDDYG
+627 EFDDDC

-662 GGCVSVVFD
+662 GGCVSVSFN
-671 DSDTNANDAI
+671 DSDTNANDTI

-689 LGDMGRAGEAQ
+689 VGDMGRAGEAQ
-700 VHWLDSSSGS
+700 VHWLDSSNGS

>member
-14 ENKQVTDAPDQP
+14 ENKRVTDAPDQP

-88 DRYTKAQSDANLK
+88 DRYTKSQSDANLK
-101 NKTDPLIKSVGL
+101 NKTDPLIKSVKL

-167 SFVRFLEFVSSDE
+167 SFVRFLEFVGSDE
-180 IAFSTTGNTVKAGI
+180 IEFSTTGNTVKAGI

-354 QTEKGRASGVA
+354 QNEKGRASGVA
-365 SLDADGKVPAGQL
+365 SLDEDGKVPAGEL

-384 PAGSAQTVQQALNT
+384 PAGSAQAVQQALNS
-398 HAANKTVHVTDA
+398 HAANNTLHVTDE
-410 ERQSWNSKAAG
+410 ERQAWNNKASG
-421 NHTHTAQQVGALPL
+421 THTHTAAQVGALPI
-435 SGGDMKGQIRMGGR
+435 SGGTMTGTLNMNGKA
-449 FIRGL
+449 L
-454 AKPVEGQDAANKDYV
+454 TNLPTPKNNKDAVPKDYV
-469 DSVAAKKGWTEL
+469 DAAITAKRGWTEL
-481 ERITVSKT
+481 ERITSSKT
-489 WTVPEG
+489 WVVPEG
-495 VTRIGVFLMGGGQ
+495 ITKIGVFLLGGGQ
-508 SGEGKPLST
+508 SGQGYGLSIGT
-517 GSGSSEKGSAEG
+517 SDSYANGSAKG

-538 ILNVTPGQK
+538 ILNVTPGQQIK
-547 IQAVIGSGGVCVEEA
+547 AVIGSGGVCTNGA
-562 KGTGG
+562 RAAGG
-567 DTKFGNYIALGGGH
+567 DTLFGSYSAMGGGKT
-581 IRCAAA
+581 RSKAE
-587 GVQDVGRFDENA
+587 GVQDVLYFDYDA
-599 ASAYNQQTNFPTVP
+599 AAFVKDVN
-613 LESPYGGISSLVAI
+613 SPFGGVSGLAGIT
-627 KFDDYG
+627 FDDYDY
-633 TREGVISWISDAVEA
+633 GVVSWISTAVEEE
-648 DKNLFDPTM
+648 KNIFLPTM
-657 RAFGL
+657 KAFGL
-662 GGCVSVVFD
+662 GECIALQYRD
-671 DSDTNANDAI
+671 DSTIRNQYKTSAV
-681 LLQTKAAD
+681 D
-689 LGDMGRAGEAQ
+689 LGTMGKAGVAK
-700 VHWLDSSSGS
+700 VYTFTGDGKGS
-710 GTIYKGGDASGYG
+710 TYKGGDASGYG

-729 VSCSTARRNDS
+729 MSCTTNRLNDS

>member
-1 MAMTDHKITENMM
+1 MALDTHKITEKMM

-63 IGVSVPGVSGTTVE
+63 IGVSVPGVSGTTVKE
-77 AVLSSM
+77 VLSSM

-88 DRYTKAQSDANLK
+88 DRYTKSQSDANLK
-101 NKTDPLIKSVGL
+101 NKTDPLIKSVKL

-146 SETKEF
+146 SKTKEF

-167 SFVRFLEFVSSDE
+167 SFVRFLEFVGSDE
-180 IAFSTTGNTVKAGI
+180 IEFSTTGNTVKAGI

-212 DTAVSTAESSAA
+212 DSAVSTAESSAA

-264 GEGGTLLPE
+264 SEGGTLLPE

-340 QKGDYTAEMVGAID
+340 QEGDYTAEMVGAID
-354 QTEKGRASGVA
+354 QNEKGRASGVA
-365 SLDADGKVPAGQL
+365 SLDADGKVIADQL

-384 PAGSAQTVQQALNT
+384 PAGSAQAVQQELNT
-398 HAANKTVHVTDA
+398 HAANHTLHVTDE
-410 ERQSWNSKAAG
+410 ERQAWNNKAPG
-421 NHTHTAQQVGALPL
+421 THTHTAAQVGALPI
-435 SGGDMKGQIRMGGR
+435 SGGTMTGALNMNGKA
-449 FIRGL
+449 L
-454 AKPVEGQDAANKDYV
+454 TNLPTPKNNKDAVPKDYV
-469 DSVAAKKGWTEL
+469 DAAITAKRGWTEL
-481 ERITVSKT
+481 ERITSSKT
-489 WTVPEG
+489 WVVPEG
-495 VTRIGVFLMGGGQ
+495 ITKIGVFLLGGGQ
-508 SGEGKPLST
+508 SGQGYGLSIGT
-517 GSGSSEKGSAEG
+517 SDSYANGSAKG

-538 ILNVTPGQK
+538 ILNVTPGQQIK
-547 IQAVIGSGGVCVEEA
+547 AVIGSGGVCTNGA
-562 KGTGG
+562 RAAGG
-567 DTKFGNYIALGGGH
+567 DTLFGSYSAMGGGKT
-581 IRCAAA
+581 RSKAE
-587 GVQDVGRFDENA
+587 GVQDVLYFDYDA
-599 ASAYNQQTNFPTVP
+599 AVFAKDVN
-613 LESPYGGISSLVAI
+613 SPFGGVSGLAGIT
-627 KFDDYG
+627 FDDYDY
-633 TREGVISWISDAVEA
+633 GVVSWISTAVEEE
-648 DKNLFDPTM
+648 KNIFLPTM
-657 RAFGL
+657 KAFGL
-662 GGCVSVVFD
+662 GECIALQYRD
-671 DSDTNANDAI
+671 DSTIRNQYKTSAV
-681 LLQTKAAD
+681 D
-689 LGDMGRAGEAQ
+689 LGTMGKAGVAK
-700 VHWLDSSSGS
+700 VYTFTGDGKGS
-710 GTIYKGGDASGYG
+710 TYKGGDASGYG

-729 VSCSTARRNDS
+729 MSCTRNRFNKS

>member
-1 MAMTDHKITENMM
+1 MALDTHKITEKMM

-63 IGVSVPGVSGTTVE
+63 IGVSVPGVSGTTVKE
-77 AVLSSM
+77 VLSSM

-88 DRYTKAQSDANLK
+88 DRYTKSQSDANLK
-101 NKTDPLIKSVGL
+101 NKTDPLIKSVKL

-134 NLEKIALDAKLD
+134 NLEKIALDVKLD

-167 SFVRFLEFVSSDE
+167 SFVRFLEFVGSDE
-180 IAFSTTGNTVKAGI
+180 IEFSTTGNTVKAGI

-264 GEGGTLLPE
+264 SEGGTLLPE

-340 QKGDYTAEMVGAID
+340 QEGDYTAEMVGAID
-354 QTEKGRASGVA
+354 QNEKGRASGVA
-365 SLDADGKVPAGQL
+365 SLDADGKVIADQL

-384 PAGSAQTVQQALNT
+384 PAGSAQAVQQELNT
-398 HAANKTVHVTDA
+398 HAVNHTLHVTDE
-410 ERQSWNSKAAG
+410 ERQAWNNKAPG
-421 NHTHTAQQVGALPL
+421 THTHTAAQVGALPI
-435 SGGDMKGQIRMGGR
+435 SGGTMTGALNMNGKA
-449 FIRGL
+449 L
-454 AKPVEGQDAANKDYV
+454 TNLPTPKNKKDAAPKDYV
-469 DSVAAKKGWTEL
+469 DAAVSAKSGWTEL
-481 ERITVSKT
+481 ERITVSKN
-489 WTVPEG
+489 WIVPDG
-495 VTRIGVFLMGGGQ
+495 IYRIGVFAQG
-508 SGEGKPLST
+508 
-517 GSGSSEKGSAEG
+517 G
-529 GASGWGKSV
+529 GASGESGDLYRNDRDIPLRGGSAGHV
-538 ILNVTPGQK
+538 CCGVLNVTPGQT
-547 IQAVIGSGGVCVEEA
+547 IAIVIGAGGVPN
-562 KGTGG
+562 KQYSGPGG
-567 DTKFGNYIALGGGH
+567 DTKVGVTITAPGGNSGITGYAYNFEGYTCPTLEEGSAKSGLYMYSPGDHLSVPVNRLGNIFDPSMIIGSVGGSINHTEDGNTVFNTPTKCDLGIGGAATINTYSNATGKDATGNGCGGG
-581 IRCAAA
+581 AALS
-587 GVQDVGRFDENA
+587 G
-599 ASAYNQQTNFPTVP
+599 
-613 LESPYGGISSLVAI
+613 
-627 KFDDYG
+627 K
-633 TREGVISWISDAVEA
+633 
-648 DKNLFDPTM
+648 DK
-657 RAFGL
+657 
-662 GGCVSVVFD
+662 V
-671 DSDTNANDAI
+671 
-681 LLQTKAAD
+681 
-689 LGDMGRAGEAQ
+689 
-700 VHWLDSSSGS
+700 
-710 GTIYKGGDASGYG
+710 YKGG
-723 NGGGAC
+723 
-729 VSCSTARRNDS
+729 
-740 TTLGGNGSPGIII
+740 LGSPGIVI

>member
-1 MAMTDHKITENMM
+1 MALDTHKITEKMM

-50 ALIDSLTSAGGAD
+50 KLIDSLTSAGGAD

-88 DRYTKAQSDANLK
+88 DRYTKFQSDANLK
-101 NKTDPLIKSVGL
+101 NKTDPLIKSVKL

-134 NLEKIALDAKLD
+134 NLEKIALDVKLD

-167 SFVRFLEFVSSDE
+167 SFVRFLEFVGSDE
-180 IAFSTTGNTVKAGI
+180 IEFATTGNTVKAGI

-264 GEGGTLLPE
+264 SEGGTLLPE

-286 NSAGQ
+286 NSAAQ

-330 FNGRGGAVKP
+330 FNGRGGAVRP
-340 QKGDYTAEMVGAID
+340 QEGDYTAEMVGARPNNWTPTAI
-354 QTEKGRASGVA
+354 EIG
-365 SLDADGKVPAGQL
+365 ADS
-378 PEMNYD
+378 
-384 PAGSAQTVQQALNT
+384 AGSAQAVQQALNT
-398 HAANKTVHVTDA
+398 HAADSTAHVTDA
-410 ERQSWNSKAAG
+410 ERQTWNNKASG
-421 NHTHTAQQVGALPL
+421 THTHTAAQVSGTFKASQIPNLPADKIV
-435 SGGDMKGQIRMGGR
+435 SGVIP
-449 FIRGL
+449 IARG
-454 AKPVEGQDAANKDYV
+454 
-469 DSVAAKKGWTEL
+469 
-481 ERITVSKT
+481 
-489 WTVPEG
+489 
-495 VTRIGVFLMGGGQ
+495 
-508 SGEGKPLST
+508 
-517 GSGSSEKGSAEG
+517 
-529 GASGWGKSV
+529 
-538 ILNVTPGQK
+538 
-547 IQAVIGSGGVCVEEA
+547 
-562 KGTGG
+562 GTGVSAMAG
-567 DTKFGNYIALGGGH
+567 TDYDTYRPRGTTIQTS
-581 IRCAAA
+581 
-587 GVQDVGRFDENA
+587 VP
-599 ASAYNQQTNFPTVP
+599 ASIPNGCF
-613 LESPYGGISSLVAI
+613 VA
-627 KFDDYG
+627 
-633 TREGVISWISDAVEA
+633 V
-648 DKNLFDPTM
+648 
-657 RAFGL
+657 
-662 GGCVSVVFD
+662 VSV
-671 DSDTNANDAI
+671 
-681 LLQTKAAD
+681 
-689 LGDMGRAGEAQ
+689 
-700 VHWLDSSSGS
+700 
-710 GTIYKGGDASGYG
+710 
-723 NGGGAC
+723 
-729 VSCSTARRNDS
+729 
-740 TTLGGNGSPGIII
+740 
-753 IYV
+753 